1 MSTAVPAAP
10 IADVAPSTLNRL
22 LNMGHWLDHLAVTI
36 FPVVVLDLAGVFG
49 MDWNR
54 LLPYSMGGMIAFG
67 AFSLPAGWLGDR
79 WSRRGM
85 MLAFFFGIGAS
96 LILAGLANSPLQL
109 AGALTL
115 VGLFAAIYHPVG
127 LAMLAMESGNV
138 GRTLGVNGLYG
149 NLGIAFAA
157 LIAGGLVW
165 LIDWRAAFIAPGLLA
180 MVLGGLFWRLVP
192 AEIRVGGRK
201 SVAAIPVDRA
211 LGRRIFFIL
220 ATTTI
225 AGGLIFTATTQSM
238 PKVFEE
244 NLGALTGTTF
254 GIGALI
260 AGVYVLAAIAQLIVG
275 SLIDRFS
282 LRAVFL
288 PVALAQAPLLLLLGW
303 ASDWNLLLLA
313 FAAMFAVFGQ
323 IPIND
328 AMVARYAPA
337 EWRARAY
344 ALRYIMS
351 FGASATAIP
360 MVAYLHATGGG
371 FTGVFIVLA
380 IFATGSGIAA
390 LFFPGRSR
398 LLAVAQP
405 QPQPAE

>member
-1 MSTAVPAAP
+1 MTATAAMP
-10 IADVAPSTLNRL
+10 ITDVKPSTLNRL
-22 LNMGHWLDHLAVTI
+22 LNMGHWLDHLATTI
-36 FPVVVLDLAGVFG
+36 FPVAVLELARVFG
-49 MDWNR
+49 MDWSQ
-54 LLPYSMGGMIAFG
+54 LLLYALGGTIAFG

-85 MLAFFFGIGAS
+85 MLVFFFGIGGS
-96 LILAGLANSPLQL
+96 LILAGLTSSPMEL
-109 AGALTL
+109 AIALTL
-115 VGLFAAIYHPVG
+115 IGVFAAIYHPVG
-127 LAMLAMESGNV
+127 LAMLAMDSSNV

-149 NLGIAFAA
+149 NFGIAFAA
-157 LIAGGLVW
+157 LITGGLTW
-165 LIDWRAAFIAPGLLA
+165 LISWRAAFIAPGLLA
-180 MVLGGLFWRLVP
+180 IALGFLFWKLVP
-192 AEIRVGGRK
+192 HEIKVGGRK
-201 SVAAIPVDRA
+201 SVAAIPVDRSM
-211 LGRRIFFIL
+211 GRRIFFIL

-225 AGGLIFTATTQSM
+225 AGGLIFTSTTQSM

-244 NLGALTGTTF
+244 NLGALTGSTL
-254 GIGALI
+254 GIGVLV

-282 LRAVFL
+282 LRSVFL
-288 PVALAQAPLLLLLGW
+288 PVALVQAPLLLVLG
-303 ASDWNLLLLA
+303 AVSDWSLLVLA

-360 MVAYLHATGGG
+360 MVAWLHAQNGG
-371 FTGVFIVLA
+371 FREVFIVLA
-380 IFATGSGIAA
+380 LFAAASGIAA
-390 LFFPGRSR
+390 LFFPGRQR
-398 LLAVAQP
+398 LIAAA
-405 QPQPAE
+405 PQPAE

>member
-1 MSTAVPAAP
+1 MTATAAAMP
-10 IADVAPSTLNRL
+10 MTDVKPSTLNRL
-22 LNMGHWLDHLAVTI
+22 LNMGHWLDHLATTI
-36 FPVVVLDLAGVFG
+36 FPVAVLELARVFG
-49 MDWNR
+49 MDWNQ
-54 LLPYSMGGMIAFG
+54 LLLYALGGTIAFG

-85 MLAFFFGIGAS
+85 MLVFFFGIGGA
-96 LILAGLANSPLQL
+96 LILAGLTSSPMEL
-109 AGALTL
+109 AVALTL
-115 VGLFAAIYHPVG
+115 IGVFAAIYHPVG
-127 LAMLAMESGNV
+127 LAMLAMDSTNV

-149 NLGIAFAA
+149 NFGIAFAA
-157 LIAGGLVW
+157 LITGGLTW
-165 LIDWRAAFIAPGLLA
+165 LISWRAAFIAPGLLA
-180 MVLGGLFWRLVP
+180 IALGFLFWKLVP
-192 AEIRVGGRK
+192 HEIKVGGRK

-225 AGGLIFTATTQSM
+225 AGGLIFTSTTQSM

-244 NLGALTGTTF
+244 NLGALTGSTL
-254 GIGALI
+254 GIGVLV

-282 LRAVFL
+282 LRSVFL
-288 PVALAQAPLLLLLGW
+288 PVALVQAPLLLVLGLV
-303 ASDWNLLLLA
+303 SDWSLLVLA
-313 FAAMFAVFGQ
+313 FAVMFAVFGQ

-360 MVAYLHATGGG
+360 MVAWLHAQNGG
-371 FTGVFIVLA
+371 FREVFIVLA
-380 IFATGSGIAA
+380 LFAAASGIAS
-390 LFFPGRSR
+390 LFFPGRER
-398 LLAVAQP
+398 LINAAP
-405 QPQPAE
+405 QAAE